1 MYSLIKTMRVD
12 ELGHLLPWSISSKCT
27 WRWLEHVLWMEDI
40 YINIYK
46 YIIIYMIIYITNI
59 KSIQTSN
66 SCGKKNNVC
75 GSFVQVG
82 TVLVRV
88 GVSRNPFAI
97 HQGRRK
103 NQWCQVLTENGG
115 TRTLDDYIKHMNSWH
130 SSWVFTLS
138 GYIVDSLIV
147 VQTSSKPIN

>member
-1 MYSLIKTMRVD
+1 MNWDTFYPGVLVASALEGDWNMCC
-12 ELGHLLPWSISSKCT
+12 G
-27 WRWLEHVLWMEDI
+27 WRI
-40 YINIYK
+40 
-46 YIIIYMIIYITNI
+46 YIIIYMIVYYIYKTNI

-103 NQWCQVLTENGG
+103 NQ
-115 TRTLDDYIKHMNSWH
+115 
-130 SSWVFTLS
+130 
-138 GYIVDSLIV
+138 
-147 VQTSSKPIN
+147 